1 MNPTLKTVSEENDIY
16 KFTLSNINVSLA
28 NALRR
33 TILSDIETVVF
44 YTETY
49 EDNKCNIE
57 VNTSRLH
64 NEIIKQRLSCI
75 PIHIKNLELLP
86 DKYILE
92 LSVVNDTDNVIY
104 VTTEDFKIRN
114 KTTNNYLTDN
124 ERRSIFPPNHK
135 TQSYIDLVR
144 LRPKIGEYIPGEQLS
159 LTCDFSISSAG
170 VNSMF
175 NVVSICTY
183 CNTPDLPRI
192 EDSWKIQEEAQLL
205 ASENS
210 RDEIEIQKRNFYIL
224 DSQRIFIPDSFDFT
238 IQTIGIF
245 ENKEIVYKACII
257 LHNKFVDIIEKVQSD
272 TVPITTGST
281 TIDNCFD
288 IILENEDYT
297 VGKVIEYILYE
308 KYYKGQQTLTYC
320 GFKKFHPHNTES
332 IIRIAFIN
340 PVDKTVVRDY
350 FQNVCVDAGNIFQ
363 TLSKHFSS

>member
-33 TILSDIETVVF
+33 TILSDIETLVF

-75 PIHIKNLELLP
+75 PIHMKSLDLLP

-92 LSVVNDTDNVIY
+92 VNVSNNTDNVIY

-114 KTTNNYLTDN
+114 KTNNNYLTNN
-124 ERRSIFPPNHK
+124 ETRSIFPPNNK
-135 TQSYIDLVR
+135 TQSYIDFVR
-144 LRPKIGEYIPGEQLS
+144 LRPKISDYIPGEQLS
-159 LTCDFSISSAG
+159 LTCEFSISSAG

-183 CNTPDLPRI
+183 GNTPDLPGI
-192 EDSWKIQEEAQLL
+192 EDAWGKQEAQLL
-205 ASENS
+205 ANDLS
-210 RDEIEIQKRNFYIL
+210 REEIDFQKRNFYIL
-224 DSQRIFIPDSFDFT
+224 DSQRIFIPDSFDFI

-245 ENKEIVYKACII
+245 ENKEIVYKACIL
-257 LHNKFVDIIEKVQSD
+257 LHNKFVDIIENIQSD
-272 TVPITTGST
+272 TVPIMTSST

-288 IILENEDYT
+288 IVLENEDYT
-297 VGKVIEYILYE
+297 VGKVIEYILYNT
-308 KYYKGQQTLTYC
+308 YYKEQKTLTYC

-332 IIRIAFIN
+332 IIRIAFVD

-350 FQNVCVDAGNIFQ
+350 IQNVCIEAGNIFQ
-363 TLSKHFSS
+363 TLSKQFSR

>member
-1 MNPTLKTVSEENDIY
+1 MNPTLKSVFEENDIY

-33 TILSDIETVVF
+33 TILSDIETLVF

-49 EDNKCNIE
+49 EDNKCNIHI
-57 VNTSRLH
+57 NTSRLH
-64 NEIIKQRLSCI
+64 NEIIKHRLSCI
-75 PIHIKNLELLP
+75 PIHMKNLDLLP

-92 LSVVNDTDNVIY
+92 VNVLNDTDNVMYI
-104 VTTEDFKIRN
+104 TTEDFKIRN
-114 KTTNNYLTDN
+114 KTNNNYLTNN
-124 ERRSIFPPNHK
+124 ETRSIFPPNNK
-135 TQSYIDLVR
+135 TQSYIDFVR
-144 LRPKIGEYIPGEQLS
+144 LRPKIGDYIQGEQLS
-159 LTCDFSISSAG
+159 LTCEFSISTAG

-183 CNTPDLPRI
+183 GNTPDLPRI
-192 EDSWKIQEEAQLL
+192 EDAWSKQADQLL
-205 ASENS
+205 ANETA
-210 RDEIEIQKRNFYIL
+210 RDEIEFQKRNFYIL

-257 LHNKFVDIIEKVQSD
+257 MHNKFVDIIDKNQSD
-272 TVPITTGST
+272 AVPIITSPT

-288 IILENEDYT
+288 IVLENEDYT

-320 GFKKFHPHNTES
+320 GFKKFLPHNTES
-332 IIRIAFIN
+332 IIRIAFVK
-340 PVDKTVVRDY
+340 PVDKTIVRDY
-350 FQNVCVDAGNIFQ
+350 IQNVCVDAGNIFQ
-363 TLSKHFSS
+363 TLSKHFSL